1 MGYTH
6 YWTLEN
12 GIEQSK
18 WDEFLNGA
26 RQIIG
31 TATEA
36 GILLEDNSAGAAIYF
51 NGVGADSHETF
62 VITSEDTGF
71 NFCKT
76 AQKPYDTVVT
86 AILIHLK
93 QSLGSQVVVT
103 SDGSWHDW
111 DGGRL
116 LYETVYNKNI
126 EVNFLGV

>member
-18 WDEFLNGA
+18 WDEFLHGA

-36 GILLEDNSAGAAIYF
+36 GILLEDNSAGAAIYI

-76 AQKPYDTVVT
+76 AQKPYDMVVT

-93 QSLGSQVVVT
+93 QCLGSEVVVK
-103 SDGSWHDW
+103 SDGKWQDW
-111 DGGRL
+111 ESGQL
-116 LYETVYNKNI
+116 LFESVFNTPPVS
-126 EVNFLGV
+126 VLA